1 MKKFSVNFEG
11 RVNNFQLP
19 LTKPLLPLFEA
30 IVNAI
35 NAIDE
40 RRKISENF
48 CGRISIQ
55 ILRDG
60 LQTFDELEQNGE
72 KVSPIT
78 GFIIKDNG
86 CGFNEENMQSF
97 LQSDSSHKVDIGGKG
112 IGRFT
117 WLKAFRSIKIKSIY
131 NENGNW
137 KQRHFEFNVSNE
149 GIDDHLSNKSWNEG
163 ETIEFETT
171 VTLADYKAEFT
182 RYLPKGNDDFLKV
195 INQVIQH
202 CIVYFLD
209 ENCPQIIVLDGGHVE
224 NLNDIFKKTYKTSQN
239 LTKFEVKEQFFT
251 ILHVKIDSDIYD
263 KDLSNKFLLCA
274 NSRQVISRKID
285 KLIPDLNKAFY
296 TKYHYS
302 YLGIIRGDYL
312 DDKVSPTRDSFEI
325 PENKSNEDDESEAL
339 IDLITIQEILQIAA
353 DKVRLFL
360 QDALNTVSEE
370 KIKQITNY
378 IHKKAPRYTTLLK
391 YAPKEISKIKAG
403 ITDDNLDDEL
413 NKIKRIFDE
422 VNERKLKDLFKNR
435 NKYLVNRED
444 YLKELNNLLITI
456 TDTNKSELAQYVAK
470 RRIILNCFKHE
481 LEIDENDKYRK
492 ESEIHNLLYP
502 MKETSLSTE
511 YEAHNLWLIDERL
524 AYYSYIA
531 SDEGL
536 DSVGGNRP
544 DLIFLDAPSAFTDED
559 TMESIS
565 SIVIIEL
572 KRPMRNDYSSQENP
586 IDQMFK
592 YVKQIRSGKAKLK
605 NGRKINASRDTRFY
619 LYAICDITSTL
630 IDIMEE
636 RDYNETPD
644 GKGYYGFNQKLN
656 SYIEV
661 LSFDKIYL
669 DAMKRNK
676 ILFRKLGVE

>member
-1 MKKFSVNFEG
+1 M
-11 RVNNFQLP
+11 
-19 LTKPLLPLFEA
+19 
-30 IVNAI
+30 
-35 NAIDE
+35 
-40 RRKISENF
+40 
-48 CGRISIQ
+48 
-55 ILRDG
+55 
-60 LQTFDELEQNGE
+60 
-72 KVSPIT
+72 
-78 GFIIKDNG
+78 
-86 CGFNEENMQSF
+86 
-97 LQSDSSHKVDIGGKG
+97 
-112 IGRFT
+112 
-117 WLKAFRSIKIKSIY
+117 
-131 NENGNW
+131 
-137 KQRHFEFNVSNE
+137 
-149 GIDDHLSNKSWNEG
+149 
-163 ETIEFETT
+163 
-171 VTLADYKAEFT
+171 
-182 RYLPKGNDDFLKV
+182 
-195 INQVIQH
+195 
-202 CIVYFLD
+202 
-209 ENCPQIIVLDGGHVE
+209 
-224 NLNDIFKKTYKTSQN
+224 
-239 LTKFEVKEQFFT
+239 
-251 ILHVKIDSDIYD
+251 
-263 KDLSNKFLLCA
+263 
-274 NSRQVISRKID
+274 
-285 KLIPDLNKAFY
+285 
-296 TKYHYS
+296 
-302 YLGIIRGDYL
+302 GIIRGDYL

>member
-137 KQRHFEFNVSNE
+137 KQRYFEFNVSNE

-572 KRPMRNDYSSQENP
+572 KRPMRNDYSSRENP

-636 RDYNETPD
+636 RDYNEMPD

>member
-137 KQRHFEFNVSNE
+137 KQRYFEFNVSNE

-285 KLIPDLNKAFY
+285 KLIPDLN
-296 TKYHYS
+296 
-302 YLGIIRGDYL
+302 
-312 DDKVSPTRDSFEI
+312 
-325 PENKSNEDDESEAL
+325 
-339 IDLITIQEILQIAA
+339 
-353 DKVRLFL
+353 
-360 QDALNTVSEE
+360 
-370 KIKQITNY
+370 
-378 IHKKAPRYTTLLK
+378 
-391 YAPKEISKIKAG
+391 
-403 ITDDNLDDEL
+403 
-413 NKIKRIFDE
+413 
-422 VNERKLKDLFKNR
+422 
-435 NKYLVNRED
+435 
-444 YLKELNNLLITI
+444 
-456 TDTNKSELAQYVAK
+456 
-470 RRIILNCFKHE
+470 
-481 LEIDENDKYRK
+481 
-492 ESEIHNLLYP
+492 
-502 MKETSLSTE
+502 
-511 YEAHNLWLIDERL
+511 
-524 AYYSYIA
+524 
-531 SDEGL
+531 
-536 DSVGGNRP
+536 
-544 DLIFLDAPSAFTDED
+544 
-559 TMESIS
+559 
-565 SIVIIEL
+565 
-572 KRPMRNDYSSQENP
+572 
-586 IDQMFK
+586 
-592 YVKQIRSGKAKLK
+592 SG
-605 NGRKINASRDTRFY
+605 
-619 LYAICDITSTL
+619 C
-630 IDIMEE
+630 
-636 RDYNETPD
+636 
-644 GKGYYGFNQKLN
+644 
-656 SYIEV
+656 
-661 LSFDKIYL
+661 
-669 DAMKRNK
+669 
-676 ILFRKLGVE
+676 